1 MLPRRLSNL
10 VLSVVVFGLL
20 CPTAAWAYL
29 DPASGSIF
37 LQLLLGGI
45 AGVSLLVKMYWRKLL
60 AVLGLVKDETS
71 GGDSS
76 LPG

>member
-1 MLPRRLSNL
+1 MLPRRLTNIL
-10 VLSVVVFGLL
+10 LTLLAFGLL
-20 CPTAAWAYL
+20 APTAAWAYL

-60 AVLGLVKDETS
+60 TLLGLAKDEPS
-71 GGDSS
+71 GGD
-76 LPG
+76 